1 MFNLVI
7 FGAPGSGKGT
17 QSGNI
22 TEKYG
27 FIHLSTGDLLRAE
40 KKSGT
45 ALGEQIKTLI
55 DAGNLVPDEIIQEM
69 VKNFVHN
76 NKNAKGFIFDGFPRT
91 SSQAV
96 WLDQM
101 LEEANTKISLMLL
114 LDVSEEELKKRILLR
129 GEQSSRADDANEK
142 IIENRIKV
150 YNKQTAPIMDY
161 YKEQNKYYRVDGK
174 GKLDKVFENIC
185 TILQAFV

>member
-27 FIHLSTGDLLRAE
+27 LIHLSTGDLLRAE

-91 SSQAV
+91 SAQAV

-101 LEEANTKISLMLL
+101 LEEINTEISLMLL
-114 LDVSEEELKKRILLR
+114 LDVSEEELKKRIALR
-129 GEQSSRADDANEK
+129 GKQSGRTDDANEK

-161 YKEQNKYYRVDGK
+161 YKKQNKYHRVNGK
-174 GKLDKVFENIC
+174 GELDEVFENIC
-185 TILQAFV
+185 TILQTFV